1 MVLHSRA
8 VVITDPSTARSA
20 LGDILQKHGF
30 KVRMSST
37 TAPGTLVFPSSSLAV
52 LMIYLDSSTQL
63 KWDDHLERITRLES
77 TFGQSAI
84 CAVLP
89 EANFCDHS
97 GLYLLM
103 SRQASHASSS
113 FVVPDNAVAITVIL
127 DLVKGYLKS
136 AQTMIDDKLTRITQ
150 RRRSTSTIPA
160 ILNTIYKI
168 DGIAYEDICTRGS
181 LDFRPCP
188 MRLAWPVCAYMPPK
202 RGRLWRAALL
212 RPKHTDL

>member
-1 MVLHSRA
+1 MNANKDTNELMEPKTTGSYCSVYQQSVVYADSNILH
-8 VVITDPSTARSA
+8 PS
-20 LGDILQKHGF
+20 I
-30 KVRMSST
+30 
-37 TAPGTLVFPSSSLAV
+37 
-52 LMIYLDSSTQL
+52 DSSTQL

-150 RRRSTSTIPA
+150 
-160 ILNTIYKI
+160 LYK
-168 DGIAYEDICTRGS
+168 R
-181 LDFRPCP
+181 
-188 MRLAWPVCAYMPPK
+188 
-202 RGRLWRAALL
+202 
-212 RPKHTDL
+212 